1 MTCPVISILAV
12 FLLYQVKTP
21 SLFLLDNL
29 VNKSNSSSNGAQ
41 WVGAGPAL
49 GVTVFAITNEPTWIA
64 VGIAIGSVLSWRMPK
79 IQNED

>member
-1 MTCPVISILAV
+1 M
-12 FLLYQVKTP
+12 
-21 SLFLLDNL
+21 
-29 VNKSNSSSNGAQ
+29 VNKSNNSSNGAQ

-64 VGIAIGSVLSWRMPK
+64 VSTAIGSALSWRMPK